1 MPQADTGCIPYV
13 AFTETFAH
21 TVYQGLHQL
30 EAASDSSTVSWS
42 GIYDSSDKSPDWM
55 REWITPQSW
64 DQLQWVYRVTGG
76 DTQVVRG
83 RHGPAI
89 RISVSSAP
97 HGGEHRVDKISAK
110 QCRQRRPAWGL
121 LCWWWW
127 HLPSRTATAVDA
139 ETYCNHRSHFER
151 PSCRKMT
158 DSYQFVS
165 LTSCSSALTR
175 RIGCMYRNTQNIG
188 YINICTV
195 SQKKCREMKSGN
207 EIKTW

>member
-1 MPQADTGCIPYV
+1 MHSVCCVYGNFRAYRIPRTAPTWSSQWQLYGVLVRHLRLFGQV
-13 AFTETFAH
+13 ARLNEGMDHTTELRSVTM
-21 TVYQGLHQL
+21 GLPRH
-30 EAASDSSTVSWS
+30 WRRH
-42 GIYDSSDKSPDWM
+42 P
-55 REWITPQSW
+55 
-64 DQLQWVYRVTGG
+64 
-76 DTQVVRG
+76 VVRG

-188 YINICTV
+188 YINNALFLR
-195 SQKKCREMKSGN
+195 KKCREMKSGN